1 MKHNKM
7 LAVLLCDSNGNSTAV
22 GCGSKATTE
31 NPAPAA
37 ESKAEG
43 TQAAETEAEKPADG
57 EKVEIRF
64 LVGVIPRGND
74 MYNEICD
81 RFEAEN
87 PNIKVMR
94 EPMSWS
100 DYWTKMSTQVAGGN
114 APDMFGMHPQY
125 AADYALRGALLEIQ
139 PYGIMALIDLSK
151 FSDAI
156 IDSGKYKD
164 KLYMVSMG

>member
-7 LAVLLCDSNGNSTAV
+7 LAVLLATVMALTAV

-43 TQAAETEAEKPADG
+43 TQVAETEAEKPADG

-64 LVGVIPRGND
+64 SWWGDTKRND

-139 PYGIMALIDLSK
+139 PYVDNGTIDLSK

-164 KLYMVSMG
+164 KLYMV

>member
-7 LAVLLCDSNGNSTAV
+7 LAVLLATVMALTAV

-64 LVGVIPRGND
+64 SWWGDTKRND

-81 RFEAEN
+81 RFEAGE
-87 PNIKVMR
+87 
-94 EPMSWS
+94 S
-100 DYWTKMSTQVAGGN
+100 
-114 APDMFGMHPQY
+114 QY
-125 AADYALRGALLEIQ
+125 
-139 PYGIMALIDLSK
+139 
-151 FSDAI
+151 
-156 IDSGKYKD
+156 
-164 KLYMVSMG
+164 

>member
-1 MKHNKM
+1 
-7 LAVLLCDSNGNSTAV
+7 
-22 GCGSKATTE
+22 
-31 NPAPAA
+31 
-37 ESKAEG
+37 
-43 TQAAETEAEKPADG
+43 
-57 EKVEIRF
+57 
-64 LVGVIPRGND
+64 

-139 PYGIMALIDLSK
+139 PYVDNGTIDLSK

-164 KLYMVSMG
+164 KL